1 MAAGATCPASGARE
15 AAVGRLA
22 GLRSG
27 RRGRLAFNSA
37 EISGSELAVVATSE
51 RRAPAAGGTS
61 R

>member
-27 RRGRLAFNSA
+27 RRGRPGPAGL
-37 EISGSELAVVATSE
+37 ELG
-51 RRAPAAGGTS
+51 RDIRQ
-61 R
+61 